1 MKRDLCTAEIEAW
14 ELGEA
19 RHSRARVI
27 ESQRQA
33 QPPTSAAKVA
43 VVIGIA
49 LPLLIAGVVALVR
62 HLVRS

>member
-19 RHSRARVI
+19 RHNRARVL
-27 ESQRQA
+27 EAHRQA
-33 QPPTSAAKVA
+33 QALTSTAKVT

-49 LPLLIAGVVALVR
+49 LPFLIASVVALVR
-62 HLVRS
+62 YLVRS

>member
-19 RHSRARVI
+19 RHSRARVL
-27 ESQRQA
+27 EAHRQEQA
-33 QPPTSAAKVA
+33 PTPARTVA
-43 VVIGIA
+43 VVAAIA

>member
-19 RHSRARVI
+19 RHSRARVL
-27 ESQRQA
+27 EAHRQVQA
-33 QPPTSAAKVA
+33 PTSAAKVA

>member
-14 ELGEA
+14 ELGET
-19 RHSRARVI
+19 RHSRARVL
-27 ESQRQA
+27 EAHRQSQA
-33 QPPTSAAKVA
+33 PTSAAKVA

>member
-19 RHSRARVI
+19 RHSRARVL
-27 ESQRQA
+27 EAQREAQA
-33 QPPTSAAKVA
+33 PTSVRKVA

-49 LPLLIAGVVALVR
+49 LPLLIASVVALVR
-62 HLVRS
+62 HFIRS